1 MQTNHSTEMART
13 PMSLSRNKSINE
25 AKFSSHKVSS
35 NNQTHFNFSGDKT
48 MFTHYSVRFLVFS
61 TAFISISLT
70 SLNLVAAEKL
80 SQPGVAIAGNDKSGC
95 EHNDAC
101 FPTPV

>member
-1 MQTNHSTEMART
+1 MF
-13 PMSLSRNKSINE
+13 LSRNKSVNE

-35 NNQTHFNFSGDKT
+35 NNQIHSNFLGNKT
-48 MFTHYSVRFLVFS
+48 MFTHYLVRFLVFS
-61 TAFISISLT
+61 TAFISINVT
-70 SLNLVAAEKL
+70 GLNLVTVEKL